1 LRLPVWHRQFT
12 RVPLAFAGGVGAIS
26 VYVLCTAAAWWL
38 YPRHFAPFS
47 NWLSDLGNST
57 RNPAGA
63 AWYNAGCMLTALGLL
78 LFILGLSRWRS
89 AGTTSAFLIGT
100 SQLTGVVSV
109 VSLAM
114 IGLYSEDHL
123 RQHMLS
129 SNWFF
134 ACFPLFIVLF
144 STGLIVHPEG
154 QRKIPLLGFGVVLVG
169 LLFHLIYPRSRPLE
183 WATELAFLLYV
194 GVVAWTSRCYRISR

>member
-1 LRLPVWHRQFT
+1 MSRPAGSS
-12 RVPLAFAGGVGAIS
+12 LAFAGGLAAIAA
-26 VYVLCTAAAWWL
+26 YLICTGVSWWL
-38 YPRHFAPFS
+38 YPGHFTPFG
-47 NWLSDLGNST
+47 NWLSDLGNSS

-78 LFILGLSRWRS
+78 LFMLGLSRWRS

-100 SQLTGVVSV
+100 SQVTGMVSV
-109 VSLAM
+109 ISLAL
-114 IGLYSEDHL
+114 IGFYSEDRI
-123 RQHMLS
+123 RQHMVS

-144 STGLIVHPEG
+144 STGLIAHPDG
-154 QRKIPLLGFGVVLVG
+154 RRKIPLLGFGVVLVG

-183 WATELAFLLYV
+183 WVTELAFLLYV
-194 GVVAWTSRCYRISR
+194 GVVAWSSRFYLVSQ